1 MISALLMGIAVMYL
15 VLVVQFSSFTAPLPV
30 MISLPLSLIGVVL
43 ALLFSGGSLNLM
55 SLIGVIMLMGLVAKN
70 AILLLDCTRKE
81 EARGVEREQ
90 ALMNAGRQRLRPIL
104 MTTFAL
110 IAGMLPVAI
119 GMGEGGE
126 FYRPMA
132 VAIIGGTITS
142 TLPDAAGGADLLRQH
157 RAGARPGGGEVP
169 ASGRAAGRGAGL
181 CADLRRGRAYA
192 AVHSLPVPAR
202 EPGYIQ
208 RGCRA
213 LDTGSKSYEA
223 THPAAA
229 RCGTDGFFR
238 SQRSG
243 AGVGDAQQPERAA
256 AAGRSRRN
264 TRPRAPADLG
274 VEGYDE
280 AISDFSR
287 DDYEPMRADMQQ
299 GDRASCAPAP
309 QRRPTSGCD
318 RICRSCTQAA
328 EDELTTARLDRKY
341 FIPFYNLAGMV
352 FGVVPRD
359 HRSAHPRAEPAGA
372 AGSTR
377 QVHRRGEGLPAHSRN
392 WRRNARWSASRP
404 TRSCWVPLSTSS
416 SKAILDSPTMLAG
429 IRDLLASSK
438 LPGWEPR
445 YALLEKQL
453 NDYNDWLKREMLP
466 RARKDHRLP
475 PEVYANNL
483 RQYGV
488 DISPEEL
495 ISRALTSFA
504 EIRNQMNI
512 TAGLLAKE
520 RGWPERDYR
529 AVIKRLKADQL
540 PADQVMPLYR
550 SRLAQ
555 IEAIV
560 REQKIV
566 TLPDRAASIRLA
578 SPAENAQQPAPHMDP
593 PRLIGNTGE
602 YGEFV
607 LTTGMS
613 PDATGK
619 ALAFDDFSH
628 PAVTWTLT
636 AHEAR
641 PGHELQF
648 ARMIEA
654 GVSIARAVFA
664 FNSVNVE
671 GWGLYAEA
679 ELQPYEPLDGQL
691 IALQMRAHRAAR
703 AFLDPMVNLGQITP
717 EQVKDFLMQEVVY
730 SEGMATQEMQRYV
743 FRVARTGHF
752 VFLRLPA
759 HHGNPPG
766 GAARA
771 ARSLRP
777 AGLQRLPAEPGTAAA
792 RPAATDRDGGFRR
805 RQRHAV
811 NAPRL
816 VGATDLAP

>member
-1 MISALLMGIAVMYL
+1 MKHLICGLAALSVFLSPGRSIAAEQAWVTRSN
-15 VLVVQFSSFTAPLPV
+15 Q
-30 MISLPLSLIGVVL
+30 
-43 ALLFSGGSLNLM
+43 
-55 SLIGVIMLMGLVAKN
+55 N
-70 AILLLDCTRKE
+70 AQLLLAV
-81 EARGVEREQ
+81 EAKYSPE
-90 ALMNAGRQRLRPIL
+90 
-104 MTTFAL
+104 
-110 IAGMLPVAI
+110 
-119 GMGEGGE
+119 
-126 FYRPMA
+126 
-132 VAIIGGTITS
+132 S
-142 TLPDAAGGADLLRQH
+142 
-157 RAGARPGGGEVP
+157 
-169 ASGRAAGRGAGL
+169 AS
-181 CADLRRGRAYA
+181 
-192 AVHSLPVPAR
+192 S
-202 EPGYIQ
+202 
-208 RGCRA
+208 
-213 LDTGSKSYEA
+213 
-223 THPAAA
+223 
-229 RCGTDGFFR
+229 
-238 SQRSG
+238 
-243 AGVGDAQQPERAA
+243 
-256 AAGRSRRN
+256 
-264 TRPRAPADLG
+264 LG

-287 DDYEPMRADMQQ
+287 DDYEPMRTDMRKVITELRARAAKETDARVRQDLAILQQ
-299 GDRASCAPAP
+299 S
-309 QRRPTSGCD
+309 
-318 RICRSCTQAA
+318 A

-352 FGVVPRD
+352 FGVARETIDPRIPLQKQQALLVRLD
-359 HRSAHPRAEPAGA
+359 KYTGA
-372 AGSTR
+372 AKGY
-377 QVHRRGEGLPAHSRN
+377 
-392 WRRNARWSASRP
+392 RP
-404 TRSCWVPLSTSS
+404 VSELAKERTLERIKADATLQGPFVDRLE
-416 SKAILDSPTMLAG
+416 KAILDSPTMLAG
-429 IRDLLASSK
+429 IRDLLAGSK
-438 LPGWEPR
+438 LQGWEPR

-453 NDYNDWLKREMLP
+453 NDYNEWLKRELMP

-488 DISPEEL
+488 DIPPEEL
-495 ISRALTSFA
+495 VSRALTAFA

-512 TAGLLAKE
+512 TAGQLAKE

-529 AVIKRLKADQL
+529 AVIRRLKADQL

-550 SRLAQ
+550 ARLAQ

-613 PDATGK
+613 PDASGK

-743 FRVARTGHF
+743 FRSPGQATSYFYGYQRIMETRQAAQLALRDRFDRQAYNDFLLNQGLLPPALLRQTVMEDF
-752 VFLRLPA
+752 V
-759 HHGNPPG
+759 GS
-766 GAARA
+766 RA
-771 ARSLRP
+771 AR
-777 AGLQRLPAEPGTAAA
+777 
-792 RPAATDRDGGFRR
+792 
-805 RQRHAV
+805 
-811 NAPRL
+811 
-816 VGATDLAP
+816 